1 MKDFQT
7 ISKRDD
13 KKILIGTYKG
23 KPAIAKTILGC
34 NLDKTKKVLSTF
46 SQISPLYSV
55 LNEAKIMFDF
65 KNEDNIVQ
73 IYALDLLNLTIIMK
87 KYDMDLR
94 YLIDNQNLSIHE
106 KTLIAKDIVN
116 GLSKLH
122 DRNIMHSD
130 LKCENIFCE
139 YDYSQRRYKAYLGDF
154 ELSCIEFNSYQGG
167 TEGYEAP
174 EIENEGHTVE
184 TDIYALGKTL
194 LELFCKTKIYN
205 KNINFNNFPEYAK
218 EYNFGNQNLYKLV
231 RRSIRKNPFERPSLE
246 AFVRCLS

>member
-7 ISKRDD
+7 ISKRVD
-13 KKILIGTYKG
+13 KKILIGKYKG

-34 NLDKTKKVLSTF
+34 NLDKTKKILSTF
-46 SQISPLYSV
+46 SQISPFYSV

-73 IYALDLLNLTIIMK
+73 IYAFDLPNLAIIMK

-94 YLIDNQNLSIHE
+94 DLIYNKKLSIHE

-139 YDYSQRRYKAYLGDF
+139 YDYSKKRYKAYLGDF
-154 ELSCIEFNSYQGG
+154 ELSCFEFNKYQGG

-174 EIENEGHTVE
+174 EIENDGYTVE

-194 LELFCKTKIYN
+194 LELFCKTQMIEK
-205 KNINFNNFPEYAK
+205 INFNNFPEYAK
-218 EYNFGNQNLYKLV
+218 ENNFGNKNLYRLV

-246 AFVRCLS
+246 DFIRCLS